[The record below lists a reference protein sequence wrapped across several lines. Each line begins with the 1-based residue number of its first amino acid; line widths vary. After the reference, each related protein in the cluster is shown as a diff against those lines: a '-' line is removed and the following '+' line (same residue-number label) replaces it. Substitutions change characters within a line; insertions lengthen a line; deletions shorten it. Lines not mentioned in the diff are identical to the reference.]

1 MIVNLIMPCTLQP
14 YKGAASNRKE
24 KLDRAIKSF
33 LNQDYENKNLIIV
46 ADGCQDTIDF
56 VKSKYSHE
64 KRIKSFFIYKQPL
77 FSGNVRQFGLNMSGQ
92 ADLIAFLDSDDFIK
106 EKNHIS
112 NIVRAFEENTNIN
125 WVYFND
131 YVKYHQVDHIP
142 LAQRESNL
150 SYGSVGVSNV
160 AHRNIPNINWELCDG
175 YGHDFTFVK
184 KLIDN
189 YPDSYAKIQGC
200 SYVCCH
206 IPESCDS

>member
-1 MIVNLIMPCTLQP
+1 MVINLIMPCTLQA

-33 LNQDYENKNLIIV
+33 LQQDYEHKNLIIV
-46 ADGCQDTIDF
+46 SDGCKDTIDF
-56 VKSKYSHE
+56 VRGKYGNEKS
-64 KRIKSFFIYKQPL
+64 IKSFFISKQPL
-77 FSGNVRQFGLNMSGQ
+77 FSGNVRQFGLNMSGY
-92 ADLIAFLDSDDFIK
+92 ADLIGYIDSDDFLK
-106 EKNHIS
+106 NSNHIS
-112 NIVRAFEENTNIN
+112 NIARAFTENHSLD
-125 WVYFND
+125 WVFFND

-142 LAQRESNL
+142 LAERESKL
-150 SYGSVGVSNV
+150 SYGSVGVSNI
-160 AHRNIPNINWELCDG
+160 AHKNLPNITWEGCDN

-189 YPDSYAKIQGC
+189 YPNSYAKIQGC

>member
-1 MIVNLIMPCTLQP
+1 MPCTLQS

-33 LNQDYENKNLIIV
+33 LEQDYINKNLIIV
-46 ADGCQDTIDF
+46 SDGCQDTIDF
-56 VKSKYSHE
+56 LKSKYSHE
-64 KRIKSFFIYKQPL
+64 KRIKSFFISKQPL
-77 FSGNVRQFGLNMSGQ
+77 FSGNVRQFGLNMSGYS
-92 ADLIAFLDSDDFIK
+92 DVIAYLDSDDFIK
-106 EKNHIS
+106 EKNHIT
-112 NIVRAFEENTNIN
+112 NIVRAFKENYKLN

-131 YVKYHQVDHIP
+131 YIKYHQVDHIP
-142 LAQRESNL
+142 LSQRESSL
-150 SYGSVGVSNV
+150 SYGSVGVSNIC
-160 AHRNIPNINWELCDG
+160 HRNLPNINWEGCDG
-175 YGHDFTFVK
+175 YGHDFVFVK

>member
-1 MIVNLIMPCTLQP
+1 MEINLIMPCTLQP

-24 KLDRAIKSF
+24 KLERAIKSF
-33 LNQDYENKNLIIV
+33 LEQDYENKNLIII
-46 ADGCQDTIDF
+46 ADGCQDTINF

-64 KRIKSFFIYKQPL
+64 KRIKSFFISKQPL
-77 FSGNVRQFGLNMSGQ
+77 FSGNVRQFGLNMSGN
-92 ADLIAFLDSDDFIK
+92 ADLIAFLDSDDLLK

-112 NIVRAFEENTNIN
+112 NIARAFKENPNLN

-131 YVKYHQVDHIP
+131 YIKYHQVDHIP
-142 LAQRESNL
+142 LAQREANL
-150 SYGSVGVSNV
+150 SYGSIGVSHI
-160 AHRNIPNINWELCDG
+160 AHKNIPNINWEGCDG

-189 YPDSYAKIQGC
+189 YPDSYSKIQGC